1 MSNIKNWTEFLKD
14 VPTDALLSEIETRK
28 IKQSASVSESA
39 TDIMSQ
45 IDKAIEMFGSYS
57 FDDKGPWEVMDIN
70 SIKKNLSTKSI
81 KEIAAIL
88 SEILDNYSNYK
99 RATSVVGC
107 ILGEFDSL
115 PEDEFDELLDSD
127 DRFEY

>member
-28 IKQSASVSESA
+28 IKQSASVGESA

-81 KEIAAIL
+81 KEIASIL
-88 SEILDNYSNYK
+88 SQVLDNYSNYE
-99 RATSVVGC
+99 RASYVVNC

>member
-39 TDIMSQ
+39 NEIMSQ

-88 SEILDNYSNYK
+88 SEILDNYSNYE

-115 PEDEFDELLDSD
+115 PEAEFDELLDSD

>member
-1 MSNIKNWTEFLKD
+1 MANIKNWGEFLKD
-14 VPTDALLSEIETRK
+14 VPTDALLSEIEMRK
-28 IKQSASVSESA
+28 IKQSSSVSESA
-39 TDIMSQ
+39 NDIMSQ
-45 IDKAIEMFGSYS
+45 IDNSIERFGSYS

-81 KEIAAIL
+81 KEIGAIL
-88 SEILDNYSNYK
+88 SEILDNYSNYE
-99 RATSVVGC
+99 RARSVVGC

-115 PEDEFDELLDSD
+115 PESEFDELLDLD

>member
-1 MSNIKNWTEFLKD
+1 MANIKNWSEFLKD

-28 IKQSASVSESA
+28 IKQSSSVSESA
-39 TDIMSQ
+39 KDIMSK

-107 ILGEFDSL
+107 IIGEFDSL